1 MIVTA
6 PVRDRQDVRRTI
18 RWAKLYDYDEALLF
32 YIFYEHLFR
41 MSIAGEGCFGLG
53 EPCHAPHFPTKVSR
67 WSLKTFTEQL
77 VDYTRVV
84 VYFTLTHIF
93 HELLPQFRCGE
104 RRFMS
109 WGSFSL
115 CAAFSSTP
123 APTMGPQDIR
133 GPRCESRYLK
143 LELCALVN
151 YL

>member
-1 MIVTA
+1 MIMMRHYCFKFSTSTSFA
-6 PVRDRQDVRRTI
+6 CPSRGRDALV
-18 RWAKLYDYDEALLF
+18 WASRV
-32 YIFYEHLFR
+32 IPG
-41 MSIAGEGCFGLG
+41 I
-53 EPCHAPHFPTKVSR
+53 FPTKVSR

-84 VYFTLTHIF
+84 VYFALTHIF

-104 RRFMS
+104 WRFMS

-133 GPRCESRYLK
+133 GPRCESLYSK
-143 LELCALVN
+143 LEQCALVN
-151 YL
+151 HPCAFSSFCFSWGREPFGLN